1 MTEPSVREVRSLILE
16 RLHDAILA
24 NGLNPDELADDF
36 DLLTQG
42 LVDSLALV
50 DLLASLEA
58 ELGISIDY
66 SELDPENLTL
76 IGPLSQFIAGRVTT
90 VVHKRAYKSSS
101 SF

>member
-1 MTEPSVREVRSLILE
+1 MTEASVREVRSLILE

-24 NGLNPDELADDF
+24 NGLNPDQLADDF

-42 LVDSLALV
+42 VVDSLALV

-90 VVHKRAYKSSS
+90 VVQKRAYKSS
-101 SF
+101 F

>member
-1 MTEPSVREVRSLILE
+1 MTEASVGEVRALILE

-24 NGLNPDELADDF
+24 NGLNPDHLDDDF

-42 LVDSLALV
+42 IVDSLALV

-58 ELGISIDY
+58 ELGIPIDY

-76 IGPLSQFIAGRVTT
+76 IGPLSQFIARTLTT
-90 VVHKRAYKSSS
+90 FVHKKTYESA
-101 SF
+101 F

>member
-24 NGLNPDELADDF
+24 NGLNPDQLADDF

-76 IGPLSQFIAGRVTT
+76 IGPLSQFIADRVTT

>member
-1 MTEPSVREVRSLILE
+1 MTEASVREVRSWILE

-24 NGLNPDELADDF
+24 NGLNPDQLADDF

-42 LVDSLALV
+42 VVDSLALV

-58 ELGISIDY
+58 ELGVSIDY

-90 VVHKRAYKSSS
+90 LVHKRAYRSP
-101 SF
+101 F